1 MKIQQDIIQKIAA
14 YSRRIGYMGND
25 HRLLATH
32 ISLFTALFVC
42 RQRRGFIQPF
52 SVNRREL
59 MVLSKIASIA
69 TYHKCIKNLDDY
81 GYIHYQPS
89 FHPKVGSLIYW
100 IEN

>member
-1 MKIQQDIIQKIAA
+1 MKIQKEYLQKVAA
-14 YSRRIGYMGND
+14 YGHRIGHMRRD
-25 HRLLATH
+25 PRLLATL

-42 RQRRGFIQPF
+42 RQRRGFVQPF
-52 SVNRREL
+52 SVNRKEL
-59 MVLSKIASIA
+59 MVLSKIASNA

>member
-1 MKIQQDIIQKIAA
+1 MKIQKDDLQKIAA
-14 YSRRIGYMGND
+14 YSRRIGHMGND

-42 RQRRGFIQPF
+42 RQRRRFIQPF
-52 SVNRREL
+52 SVNRKEL

-81 GYIHYQPS
+81 GYINYQPS
-89 FHPKVGSLIYW
+89 FHPKIGSLIYW
-100 IEN
+100 IES